1 MTKKE
6 IFDYV
11 SSHAAGTVLSFPER
25 GPWGSSKYRGNFS
38 GWIPASIIFRYG
50 CKSVSEIF
58 AGGGTTS
65 DLCGDLQ
72 IPYCG
77 IDLNPNPVRKDIL
90 SMDIL
95 DEQMELP
102 DAFYQADLQMMH
114 PPYPSIN
121 GLHYS
126 NSMWKDTKGVASQDI
141 QEMPWEKGMNA
152 INKAI
157 LRGFAAMPNGSYQA
171 IVVGDIRKKVNGKSI
186 FRSMLKDLAMPGE
199 TIQILVKMQHNT
211 VSGRNNSYSGN
222 RNFFLLGTHLLV
234 WHHGYQG
241 VNFEVRHQGTYEDC
255 KKAMEK
261 EVQKLKDDLGLHDKD
276 INDNV
281 IDTGD
286 EWEVFDIIKIKA

>member
-102 DAFYQADLQMMH
+102 DAFYQADLQMLH
-114 PPYPSIN
+114 PPYQVLTDCITAIRC
-121 GLHYS
+121 G
-126 NSMWKDTKGVASQDI
+126 KI
-141 QEMPWEKGMNA
+141 QKELLP
-152 INKAI
+152 
-157 LRGFAAMPNGSYQA
+157 R
-171 IVVGDIRKKVNGKSI
+171 I
-186 FRSMLKDLAMPGE
+186 FRKC
-199 TIQILVKMQHNT
+199 
-211 VSGRNNSYSGN
+211 
-222 RNFFLLGTHLLV
+222 LG
-234 WHHGYQG
+234 
-241 VNFEVRHQGTYEDC
+241 
-255 KKAMEK
+255 KK
-261 EVQKLKDDLGLHDKD
+261 G
-276 INDNV
+276 
-281 IDTGD
+281 
-286 EWEVFDIIKIKA
+286 